1 MHAIPAGALWPPPL
15 APIAP
20 HEATFT
26 MINLEDGSTAPL
38 GQIQRVAVQSKE
50 AAHDWAEANAI
61 QIILN

>member
-1 MHAIPAGALWPPPL
+1 MKTATLTIIENAFIGNK
-15 APIAP
+15 P